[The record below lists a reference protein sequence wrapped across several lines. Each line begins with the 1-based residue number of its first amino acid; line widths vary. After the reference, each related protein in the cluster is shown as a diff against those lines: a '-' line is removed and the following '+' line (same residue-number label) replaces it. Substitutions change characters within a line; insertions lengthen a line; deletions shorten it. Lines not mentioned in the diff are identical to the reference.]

1 MVFLNLQIQDII
13 AGLEA
18 AGWNPSALPPDA
30 IVTFS
35 ATAPTTPSDAQLWFS
50 SITNVLSIWN
60 GTEWQAISLTA
71 EQEALA
77 LDLVTNGHYNKNQLD
92 NLLTAKQNVL
102 VSGVGIKTVN
112 SQSLLGSGDI
122 SISATVS
129 TLDAIGD
136 VNLPTQTAQDYL
148 YFDGAQWTSKQHS
161 IDTLTNVTTSN
172 PLNGQALI
180 YNSTTLD
187 WENQTLPSGITD
199 HTLLSNIGTN
209 THAQIDT
216 ALSRLANTSGTN
228 TGDQDLSGYA
238 LTTHTHTGIYEPA
251 NVNIQSHISST
262 SNPHSVTASQVGA
275 LPLTGGTMTGN
286 ILNLTEASVNMA
298 SSVNFD
304 LSTGNIFYKTIT
316 GSTVFTKTNVP
327 ISGKTVGFTLELT
340 NGGSAAL
347 TWTSLGTVTWAGGT
361 IPTFTTSGLDIIEL
375 YTRDGG
381 TTWRAFLAAKDIK

>member
-13 AGLEA
+13 SGLEA

-92 NLLTAKQNVL
+92 NLFSAKQNVL

-148 YFDGAQWTSKQHS
+148 YFDGAQWTSKQHN
-161 IDTLTNVTTSN
+161 IDALTNVTTTT
-172 PLNGQALI
+172 PTNGQALV
-180 YNSTTLD
+180 YNSTTLE
-187 WENQTLPSGITD
+187 WENQTLPSIITS
-199 HTLLSNIGTN
+199 HTGLTDIGTN
-209 THAQIDT
+209 SHAQIDT
-216 ALSRLANTSGTN
+216 ALTRLANTSGTN

-238 LTTHTHTGIYEPA
+238 LTTHNHTGVYEPA
-251 NVNIQSHISST
+251 DATILKDADIGVTVQAYNANNAVLNVAQTFSGAQTMSTTTLTYAASITPDFAVNSHQK
-262 SNPHSVTASQVGA
+262 VT
-275 LPLTGGTMTGN
+275 LTGNVTIANPTSPIEGQTGTLKITQDATGGRTVAWGTYYKWEGGVAPTYVTTAN
-286 ILNLTEASVNMA
+286 SISTYAYKVESATAILL
-298 SSVNFD
+298 
-304 LSTGNIFYKTIT
+304 
-316 GSTVFTKTNVP
+316 VP
-327 ISGKTVGFTLELT
+327 LIDWK
-340 NGGSAAL
+340 
-347 TWTSLGTVTWAGGT
+347 
-361 IPTFTTSGLDIIEL
+361 
-375 YTRDGG
+375 
-381 TTWRAFLAAKDIK
+381 